1 MAAKKQTL
9 SNALLDAVL
18 SGVAYSSPATLYLA
32 LYTVAPTA
40 TTPGTEVVA
49 AGPTGYA
56 RQEVTSGFVSPPV
69 AGVTSNIAPITF
81 PEALIDWTTVV
92 SASICVSGVRGTNDE
107 LYFGDLT
114 VHKAVG
120 VGDVL
125 SFAAGALVVSES

>member
-18 SGVAYSSPATLYLA
+18 SGVAYVSPLTLYLG
-32 LYTVAPTA
+32 LYTVAPTD

-56 RQEVTSGFVSPPV
+56 RQDVAAGFVSPPV

-81 PEALIDWTTVV
+81 PAALLDWTTVV
-92 SASICVSGVRGTNDE
+92 SAAICVSNVRGTDDQ

-114 VHKAVG
+114 VHKPVG
-120 VGDVL
+120 VGDVI